1 MKPNRLVI
9 AILLLLLAVQ
19 PVLGQGRGRDGD
31 DRGKGRG
38 REGITAGEAA
48 ERVRKDTG
56 GRVLSVED
64 GGNGYRVRVLT
75 PKGEVRVVPVPGGR

>member
-9 AILLLLLAVQ
+9 AILLLLMASQ
-19 PVLGQGRGRDGD
+19 PVLGQRDGD

-75 PKGEVRVVPVPGGR
+75 PKGEVRVVSVPRGR

>member
-9 AILLLLLAVQ
+9 ALLLLLMAFQ
-19 PVLGQGRGRDGD
+19 PVLGQSRGRDGD

-48 ERVRKDTG
+48 ERVRKETG
-56 GRVLSVED
+56 GRVLSVEG

-75 PKGEVRVVPVPGGR
+75 PKGEVQVVRVPAGE

>member
-1 MKPNRLVI
+1 MVWGGAGRHGRS
-9 AILLLLLAVQ
+9 
-19 PVLGQGRGRDGD
+19 VLGQRDGD

-75 PKGEVRVVPVPGGR
+75 PKGEVRVVSVPRGR